1 MDKTIF
7 LIPEPL
13 ASAYAVSRD
22 ILTKAAAVTEHS
34 EQDDAKG
41 RDEATLTSNCLSFD
55 RGRVR
60 PRSP

>member
-22 ILTKAAAVTEHS
+22 ILTKAGAVTEHS
-34 EQDDAKG
+34 EQGDA
-41 RDEATLTSNCLSFD
+41 
-55 RGRVR
+55 
-60 PRSP
+60 SP